1 MNAHLLRPLCCA
13 LLGAALTGT
22 VHAQV
27 AAPTEPD
34 KTIVAQAETPSDGL
48 LSAFAGLGRWLTG
61 LPQPAAQHSP
71 VGAPPAL
78 ALVPVTPP
86 PAPASYEPL
95 PVIMGEPAL
104 PLLGSLTPQ
113 TKAWGSGFNYQ
124 GLQLKLQ
131 VLSRDGRKL
140 QTYPASHPVKVGER
154 FRILVTPTFDGALS
168 IDNVAGQG
176 WQAQRGAR
184 VFPVSGSTV
193 ALVAGEP
200 QAVPGGEAWFQL
212 GPKDSTR
219 FVLNMRQG
227 SGENRSNQPAYRQDG
242 ATASHYLQLVPPGKA
257 AAFEQLFT
265 LAR

>member
-13 LLGAALTGT
+13 LLAALAGT
-22 VHAQV
+22 AHVQA

-34 KTIVAQAETPSDGL
+34 KTIVAQAEAPAGGW

-61 LPQPAAQHSP
+61 LPQPAAQP
-71 VGAPPAL
+71 VPAGVPPAL
-78 ALVPVTPP
+78 ALAP
-86 PAPASYEPL
+86 PAAAPAPSNYEPL
-95 PVIMGEPAL
+95 PVVMGEPAL
-104 PLLGSLTPQ
+104 PLQGPMTPQ

-140 QTYPASHPVKVGER
+140 LVHPASHPLKVGER
-154 FRILVTPTFDGALS
+154 FRILVTPTFNGTLS
-168 IDNVAGQG
+168 IDHVAGQG

-184 VFPVSGSTV
+184 VFPSTGSTV

-200 QAVPGGEAWFQL
+200 HAVPGGDTWFQL

-219 FVLNMRQG
+219 FVLNVRQG
-227 SGENRSNQPAYRQDG
+227 SGENLSNQPAYRQDG
-242 ATASHYLQLVPPGKA
+242 ATASNYLQLVPPGKL
-257 AAFEQLFT
+257 AAFEQLFSV
-265 LAR
+265 AR